1 MSTIITISSAWNV
14 THLIVKLAN
23 LSPGGASE
31 GNDTEDQLLEVAHL
45 IDFAVADSTDLSQHD
60 SSLMIFQ
67 ASPIEVIEVEAPDPL
82 SRAFHVSC
90 RLPSLPLMSQSAVE
104 KVTKNLN
111 NAFSSLG
118 CMSITKGSV
127 SAIEAVQLYMEEAIN
142 ETMSDTFG
150 QDMRLVRNTVRI
162 DEWLFIHLPSSES
175 NDIHTVW
182 HPSRVVEM

>member
-1 MSTIITISSAWNV
+1 MSTDISISSTWEV
-14 THLIVKLAN
+14 THLIVQLAS
-23 LSPGGASE
+23 LSSGGAIAE
-31 GNDTEDQLLEVAHL
+31 NDTEDQLLEVAHL
-45 IDFAVADSTDLSQHD
+45 TDFAVADRTDLSQDD
-60 SSLMIFQ
+60 SRLMIFQ
-67 ASPIEVIEVEAPDPL
+67 ASPIEVIEVETSDPL

-90 RLPSLPLMSQSAVE
+90 RLPSLPLMSQTAVDQ
-104 KVTKNLN
+104 VTKNLN

-118 CMSITKGSV
+118 CMSITKGAV
-127 SAIEAVQLYMEEAIN
+127 SAIEAVQLYMEDAVN

-182 HPSRVVEM
+182 HPSHVVEM